1 MVHKKLLRPERLRK
15 IPSQFSWLDHRLIRQ
30 ARLRDCD
37 PPAWALYL
45 FLCSVSDERGLSY
58 YSEASLT
65 RELKLDT
72 PSLLRAR
79 QQLVAAD
86 LLAYEKPLWQLLS
99 LDSPPDPDRPRGEQR
114 SVADVLR
121 QIFNQGAKL

>member
-15 IPSQFSWLDHRLIRQ
+15 IPPQFSWLDHRLIRQ

-45 FLCSVSDERGLSY
+45 FLASVSDERGLSY
-58 YSEASLT
+58 YSESSLL

-72 PSLLRAR
+72 PTLLRAR
-79 QQLVAAD
+79 QQLVQAD
-86 LLAYEKPLWQLLS
+86 LLAYEKPLWQILG
-99 LDSPPDPDRPRGEQR
+99 LDPAPDPTRPRGEQR
-114 SVADVLR
+114 SVAEVLR
-121 QIFNQGAKL
+121 DILQRGGEL